1 MAGGDVKS
9 EVFVGLAGQ
18 TSNEGGATEV
28 SHVPSIIT
36 LELPSIP
43 ENLTLVR
50 GMLGGVA
57 ELLSMDAELLDDVKT
72 AVSEA
77 ANNVVMHAY
86 GGDPGPLA
94 IQLSITDEG
103 LEAVIRD
110 EGVGISELVPVEDR
124 IQGVGLPV
132 MEALSQQADFRRKDD
147 GGTEVRMLFPAQR
160 NGRPLFGLPVS
171 AAPDDGWAENLS
183 GDAVVS
189 LSPVVLL
196 ASVLGRLARALAATA
211 RFSLDRFSDVYL
223 VTDSIAAYAARAAS
237 GERVGFS
244 LTAAPR
250 RLELR
255 IGPFDAG
262 SAALLRDENSRSKSP
277 LVLLSDELEVEQA
290 DGREMLRV
298 VMIDHRR

>member
-1 MAGGDVKS
+1 MEANDVY
-9 EVFVGLAGQ
+9 
-18 TSNEGGATEV
+18 
-28 SHVPSIIT
+28 SIIT

-57 ELLSMDAELLDDVKT
+57 ELLAMDAELLDDLKT

-86 GGDPGPLA
+86 GGEPGPLA
-94 IQLSITDEG
+94 VQLSVTPEG

-110 EGVGISELVPVEDR
+110 EGVGISDLEPIEDR

-132 MEALSQQADFRRKDD
+132 MEALSQHADFRRKDD
-147 GGTEVRMLFPAQR
+147 GGTEVRMLFPAKR
-160 NGRPLFGLPVS
+160 NGRPLFGLPTE
-171 AAPDDGWAENLS
+171 AAPEDSWTDRLS

-223 VTDSIAAYAARAAS
+223 VTDSIAAHAARAAS

-244 LTAAPR
+244 LEASPR

-255 IGPFDAG
+255 IGPFQTG
-262 SAALLRDENSRSKSP
+262 TAALLKDEGATSKSP
-277 LVLLSDELEVEQA
+277 LLLLSDELDVEQA
-290 DGREMLRV
+290 DGRELLRV

>member
-1 MAGGDVKS
+1 MEASD
-9 EVFVGLAGQ
+9 L
-18 TSNEGGATEV
+18 
-28 SHVPSIIT
+28 PSIIT

-57 ELLSMDAELLDDVKT
+57 ELLAMDAELLDDLKT

-86 GGDPGPLA
+86 GGEPGPLA
-94 IQLSITDEG
+94 VQLSVTTEG

-110 EGVGISELVPVEDR
+110 EGVGISELAPIEDR

-147 GGTEVRMLFPAQR
+147 GGTEVRMVFPSQR

-171 AAPDDGWAENLS
+171 AAPEDRWSDRFS

-223 VTDSIAAYAARAAS
+223 VTDSIAAHAARAAS
-237 GERVGFS
+237 GERVAFS
-244 LTAAPR
+244 LAAVSR

-255 IGPFDAG
+255 IGPFDRG
-262 SAALLRDENSRSKSP
+262 SAKLLADENNRSKSP
-277 LVLLSDELEVEQA
+277 LLLLTDELDVEEV
-290 DGREMLRV
+290 DGSELLRV

>member
-1 MAGGDVKS
+1 MEA
-9 EVFVGLAGQ
+9 
-18 TSNEGGATEV
+18 

-57 ELLSMDAELLDDVKT
+57 ELLAMDAELLDDLKT

-86 GGDPGPLA
+86 GGKPGPLA
-94 IQLSITDEG
+94 VQLSVTPDG

-110 EGVGISELVPVEDR
+110 EGVGISERVPIEDR

-132 MEALSQQADFRRKDD
+132 MEALSHRADIRRKDE
-147 GGTEVRMLFPAQR
+147 GGTEVRMVFPAQR
-160 NGRPLFGLPVS
+160 NGRPLFCLPVQ
-171 AAPDDGWAENLS
+171 AAPEDGWAERLS
-183 GDAVVS
+183 GDVVVS
-189 LSPVVLL
+189 LSPVALL

-223 VTDSIAAYAARAAS
+223 VTDSIAAHAARAAS
-237 GERVGFS
+237 GERVAFS
-244 LTAAPR
+244 LSASPR

-255 IGPFDAG
+255 IGPFEPG
-262 SAALLRDENSRSKSP
+262 TAAMLGDESNRSKSP
-277 LVLLSDELEVEQA
+277 LVLLSDELDVEEV
-290 DGREMLRV
+290 DGSELLRV

>member
-1 MAGGDVKS
+1 M
-9 EVFVGLAGQ
+9 E
-18 TSNEGGATEV
+18 ATR
-28 SHVPSIIT
+28 VPSLIT

-57 ELLSMDAELLDDVKT
+57 ELLAMDAELLDDLKT

-86 GGDPGPLA
+86 GGEPGPLA
-94 IQLSITDEG
+94 VQLSVTSEG

-110 EGVGISELVPVEDR
+110 EGVGISELVPIEDR

-132 MEALSQQADFRRKDD
+132 MEALSQHADFRRKDD
-147 GGTEVRMLFPAQR
+147 GGTEVRMVFPSHR

-171 AAPDDGWAENLS
+171 AAPEDGWAARLS

-223 VTDSIAAYAARAAS
+223 VTDSIAAHAARAAS
-237 GERVGFS
+237 SERVAFS
-244 LTAAPR
+244 LSAAPR

-255 IGPFDAG
+255 IGPFDRGTAT
-262 SAALLRDENSRSKSP
+262 LLGDEATRSKSP
-277 LVLLSDELEVEQA
+277 LLLLSDELDAQEVE
-290 DGREMLRV
+290 GSELLRV